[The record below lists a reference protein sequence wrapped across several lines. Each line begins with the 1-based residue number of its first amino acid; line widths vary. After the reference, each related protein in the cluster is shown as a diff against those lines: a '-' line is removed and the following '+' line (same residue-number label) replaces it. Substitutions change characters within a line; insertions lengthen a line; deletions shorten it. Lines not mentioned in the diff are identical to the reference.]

1 MRTQDNGTISFPDFL
16 RTVRI
21 PEQHMPSED
30 EKARCVAAWEEGRQE
45 GREDGAKVTPRLVPA
60 RAWQVNIPLTAP
72 LWLRW
77 YQPAAIERT

>member
-1 MRTQDNGTISFPDFL
+1 M
-16 RTVRI
+16 
-21 PEQHMPSED
+21 
-30 EKARCVAAWEEGRQE
+30 AAWEEGRQE